1 MVNSTM
7 WTPSERTWENC
18 SVSEFFNFF
27 FSSLCALWQLSF
39 ELSARTHSPY
49 IASAR
54 PRSAHGERL
63 GAAQVPRGVVGQ
75 ACKVSSP
82 QIADLW
88 IILCYDELFG
98 TWVVDDA
105 KNPKK
110 RSMRS
115 PGRKQAPTHRWQSP
129 RRCWSGCRPMER
141 CKLALECRR
150 RQCSPQQA
158 DLGRRR
164 ARNDKTTLSH
174 VLVQLDD

>member
-63 GAAQVPRGVVGQ
+63 GTAQVTRGVVGQ

-105 KNPKK
+105 KRPKK

-115 PGRKQAPTHRWQSP
+115 PGGNKHRLVAGNRPAGVGQAVGRWKDASSRWSAGVDNAAPSRPTWGVEGRETTKQH
-129 RRCWSGCRPMER
+129 
-141 CKLALECRR
+141 
-150 RQCSPQQA
+150 
-158 DLGRRR
+158 
-164 ARNDKTTLSH
+164 
-174 VLVQLDD
+174 

>member
-88 IILCYDELFG
+88 IILCYELFG

-105 KNPKK
+105 KDPKK
-110 RSMRS
+110 RSRSS
-115 PGRKQAPTHRWQSP
+115 PGGNKHRRIAGNRLAGAVRLS
-129 RRCWSGCRPMER
+129 PMER

-158 DLGRRR
+158 DLGVEGRE
-164 ARNDKTTLSH
+164 TTKQH
-174 VLVQLDD
+174 